1 MENINL
7 NDNRKNNK
15 NINHNNTSRSNT
27 NHNNMDSVNIN
38 HVNMIY
44 SCLLHK
50 DKKRIVRVTFER
62 TGTTGYEYAE
72 GIIPDGIIERQKGF
86 TQEEVTKLESYLK
99 EHVDDIFSKAK
110 EISGLKHWMR

>member
-1 MENINL
+1 
-7 NDNRKNNK
+7 
-15 NINHNNTSRSNT
+15 
-27 NHNNMDSVNIN
+27 VNIN

-62 TGTTGYEYAE
+62 TGATGYEYAE

-110 EISGLKHWMR
+110 EISGLKHWLK

>member
-7 NDNRKNNK
+7 ND
-15 NINHNNTSRSNT
+15 SNGEG
-27 NHNNMDSVNIN
+27 VKGN

-62 TGTTGYEYAE
+62 TGATGYEYAE
-72 GIIPDGIIERQKGF
+72 GIVPDGTIERQKGF
-86 TQEEVTKLESYLK
+86 TQEEVVKLENYLK
-99 EHVDDIFSKAK
+99 NHVDDIFAKAK
-110 EISGLKHWMR
+110 EISGLKHWMK